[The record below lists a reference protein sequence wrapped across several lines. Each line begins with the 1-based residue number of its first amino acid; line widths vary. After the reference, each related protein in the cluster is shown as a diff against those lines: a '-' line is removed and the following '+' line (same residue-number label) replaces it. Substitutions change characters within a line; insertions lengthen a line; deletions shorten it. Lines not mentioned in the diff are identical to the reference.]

1 MIHAE
6 TLAYEIIGY
15 KKYAT
20 ELQLECVELKFKA
33 AMYKAQAFHMWDLA
47 DKLMN
52 QIDSNYRSVNND
64 MFNGLCYHYNP
75 TAEYL
80 DFKDM
85 YERGILNE
93 KEYKF
98 CKNI

>member
-1 MIHAE
+1 MIYAE
-6 TLAYEIIGY
+6 RIATNIIGY

-20 ELQLECVELKFKA
+20 ELQLDYVEMKFKA

-52 QIDSNYRSVNND
+52 QIDSNSRSVNND
-64 MFNGLCYHYNP
+64 MFNGFCYHYDPN
-75 TAEYL
+75 AEYL

-85 YERGILNE
+85 YEKGILNE
-93 KEYKF
+93 EEYEF